1 MDCPESGA
9 VNADATLW
17 CWGNDEYGQLGTGDP
32 AGSEVAEPTQV
43 GTNDWSAISMG
54 LGSACGI
61 RSDPVA
67 RALENTLWCRGETP
81 GGDELTPTQ
90 VGTATD
96 CASVS
101 TFSGYASG
109 IRTDGTLWCWTNTG
123 SGGTLTPTQVGTATD
138 WSTVSVDNDDT
149 CATRTDDTLW
159 CWGDNPYGQLGTGNT
174 DDATETA
181 PGSSRREAGMVRRF
195 GELLSHVRGHHRW
208 DPIVLVGFQN
218 GA

>member
-96 CASVS
+96 
-101 TFSGYASG
+101 
-109 IRTDGTLWCWTNTG
+109 
-123 SGGTLTPTQVGTATD
+123 

-159 CWGDNPYGQLGTGNT
+159 CWGDNPYGQLGTGRSWLRRAPTGTPQLGDTVADPYMNPT
-174 DDATETA
+174 DETA
-181 PGSSRREAGMVRRF
+181 HSGTLVMRVKCTENSR
-195 GELLSHVRGHHRW
+195 
-208 DPIVLVGFQN
+208 
-218 GA
+218 